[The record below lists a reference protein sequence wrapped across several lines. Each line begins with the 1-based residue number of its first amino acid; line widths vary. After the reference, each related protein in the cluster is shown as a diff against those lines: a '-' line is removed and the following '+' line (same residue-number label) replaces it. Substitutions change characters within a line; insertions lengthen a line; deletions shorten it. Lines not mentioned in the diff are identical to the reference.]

1 MTPTQVG
8 AQIVEPAVFRV
19 LLEMETRKAQRMRYV
34 VSLVS
39 LGVDEAGTSP
49 AALAQRIAP
58 AIRAT
63 DAVATQTGDSITM
76 LLVDAED
83 TNLPTIMERL
93 TPGLEDIPWS
103 AGGSCYPKTAATADE
118 LLNQA
123 ERMREQ
129 ARRQGGRRLSLPH

>member
-8 AQIVEPAVFRV
+8 AQIVDSAVFRV
-19 LLEMETRKAQRMRYV
+19 LVEMETRKAQRMRYV

-39 LGVDEAGTSP
+39 LGVDEAGSS
-49 AALAQRIAP
+49 AAGLAQRIAP
-58 AIRAT
+58 GIRAT
-63 DAVATQTGDSITM
+63 DAVATQTGESVTM

>member
-1 MTPTQVG
+1 MTPTHVG
-8 AQIVEPAVFRV
+8 AQIVDAAVFRV
-19 LLEMETRKAQRMRYV
+19 LVEMETRKAQRMRYV

-39 LGVDEAGTSP
+39 LGAEDGASA
-49 AALAQRIAP
+49 AALAQRVAP

-63 DAVATQTGDSITM
+63 DAVTTQTGDSVTM

-93 TPGLEDIPWS
+93 TPGLDDVRWS

-129 ARRQGGRRLSLPH
+129 ARRQGGRRLSLPS